1 MADTTTTTP
10 PADPEAAAAAAAEAA
25 AAEKAAGRRGSASSE
40 TEDPSRRPPS
50 PEEHPTDSF
59 VCENSRC
66 RYHGVKRV
74 VRWQHIGAGLYL
86 RGPVLCH
93 CGWAPPKTRES
104 RGTTKR

>member
-10 PADPEAAAAAAAEAA
+10 PADPEAEAAAAAL
-25 AAEKAAGRRGSASSE
+25 AAGESKRRGSASSE
-40 TEDPSRRPPS
+40 TEDPSRRAPTA
-50 PEEHPTDSF
+50 EEHPTDSF